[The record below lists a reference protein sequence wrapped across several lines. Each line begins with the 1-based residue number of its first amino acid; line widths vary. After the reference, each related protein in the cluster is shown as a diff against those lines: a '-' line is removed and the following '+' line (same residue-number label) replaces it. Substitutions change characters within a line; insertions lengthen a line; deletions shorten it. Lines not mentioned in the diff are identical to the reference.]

1 MKYSKEG
8 QYMAKEKIYISI
20 IATLIIFLIVRVL
33 IQFMAGNAYLVIPGW
48 HTTVYKAPTS
58 LTLFVLIMT
67 GVVTLLFKLVS
78 KTIQTIWT
86 NLTNKTKS

>member
-1 MKYSKEG
+1 MP
-8 QYMAKEKIYISI
+8 KEKIYISI

-48 HTTVYKAPTS
+48 YTTVYKAPTS